1 MKQTIFFDFDGTL
14 IDTSERH
21 YRVHKDVL
29 KFLGAMETLSKEEF
43 WFQKRR
49 GIKTV
54 KLLPKDFSIELTQK
68 FMSKWLEKIEDKS
81 YLKYDTL
88 LPETLDVLK
97 ILKKKY
103 NLVLVTLRNNKKN
116 LVWELDKFG
125 LANYFK
131 EILVSSPLKLKNK
144 DPLIIDYIEK
154 SSKNNF
160 IIVGDTEAD
169 ILAGK
174 ELELS
179 TVAVTYGI
187 RSKEFLMKLKPDFLL
202 DSFFDLYKVL
212 KEIEVNIK

>member
-1 MKQTIFFDFDGTL
+1 MKWTVFFDLDGTL

-29 KFLGAMETLSKEEF
+29 KSLGAMETLSKEEF
-43 WFQKRR
+43 WLQKRK
-49 GIKTV
+49 GIKTL
-54 KLLPKDFSIELTQK
+54 KFLPKDFSVELTRK
-68 FMSKWLEKIEDKS
+68 FMSKWLERIEDKN
-81 YLKYDTL
+81 YLKYDKFLPGTL
-88 LPETLDVLK
+88 EVLM

-116 LVWELDKFG
+116 LIWEVDKFG
-125 LANYFK
+125 LANSFE
-131 EILVSSPLKLKNK
+131 EILVGSPLKLKNK
-144 DPLIIDYIEK
+144 VSLINDYIEK

-174 ELELS
+174 ELELL
-179 TVAVTYGI
+179 TVAATYGI
-187 RSKEFLMKLKPDFLL
+187 RSKEFLIKLKPDFLL
-202 DSFFDLYKVL
+202 DNFSDLHKVF